1 MAHYEHLSV
10 YKESYTLLIELIQS
24 TKNFPKEYRYS
35 LGERIHDDLIELILD
50 IYRANSAFDKSEY
63 INSILIRTKRI
74 ELFLRMFSDLKI
86 ITLEKYSC
94 FIEKTNSISRQAQ
107 GWLQACQK
115 SGAEPIKTTV

>member
-10 YKESYTLLIELIQS
+10 YKESYTLVVELIQS

-35 LGERIHDDLIELILD
+35 LAEKIHDDLVELILD
-50 IYRANSAFDKSEY
+50 IYRANSASDKSEY

-74 ELFLRMFSDLKI
+74 ELFLRMFCDLKI
-86 ITLEKYSC
+86 ITLERYSH

-107 GWLQACQK
+107 GWLQAYRK
-115 SGAEPIKTTV
+115 PEAEPIKTTV